1 MSSLLFRRFPPNLWV
16 KSIAPQSYR
25 DDRRMVRGCREK
37 GAALRDQDPRPSRPF
52 PEHSSL

>member
-37 GAALRDQDPRPSRPF
+37 GAALRNQDPRPRRPF